1 MRPDSLHIQH
11 THALESA
18 ALDAQ
23 LGAGKATDGQSTAVG
38 RPLRPRIMTKADSAA
53 AESIQALLARY
64 PELDTLRLQQWAAL
78 QKADED
84 RAEADSAMLARIEM
98 RTRWTDGLPPVERT
112 VTGVNNSGLT
122 AMLVTLLIVVILCLR
137 NSRRLFANMGN
148 DLIEVRSRAR
158 NFDEHTAT
166 ESRLVALFG
175 LQLVVYLGMMLQ
187 AGACVWFDAP
197 AFGQPFSV
205 TLRFIAVSAAYYVFQ
220 LMAYATVG
228 YAFTDDEMAHQWM
241 RGFNASQALLG
252 FALALPALVTV
263 FYPDAAVVA
272 LITAAV
278 VYIIARLI
286 YIIKGFR
293 IFYTDFTSLLYFI
306 LYLCT
311 LEVIPP
317 LMVAGISFQIGSK
330 TLL

>member
-1 MRPDSLHIQH
+1 M
-11 THALESA
+11 
-18 ALDAQ
+18 
-23 LGAGKATDGQSTAVG
+23 TA
-38 RPLRPRIMTKADSAA
+38 ADSAA

-64 PELDTLRLQQWAAL
+64 PALDTLRLQQWEAL
-78 QKADED
+78 EQ
-84 RAEADSAMLARIEM
+84 AEADRAHADSALLAQVEM
-98 RTRWTDGLPPVERT
+98 RTRWNDGLPPVERT

-122 AMLVTLLIVVILCLR
+122 AMLVTLLIIVILCMR

-148 DLIEVRSRAR
+148 DLTEVRSRAR
-158 NFDEHTAT
+158 NFDEHTSN
-166 ESRLVALFG
+166 ESRLMALFG
-175 LQLVVYLGMMLQ
+175 VQLTVYLGMMLQ
-187 AGACVWFDAP
+187 SAACVLLGAP
-197 AFGQPFSV
+197 AFGQPFIV
-205 TLRFIAVSAAYYVFQ
+205 TLQFIALAAAYYVFQ

-228 YAFTDDEMAHQWM
+228 FAFTDAERAHQWM

-272 LITAAV
+272 LIGAAAM
-278 VYIIARLI
+278 YIIARVI

-293 IFYTDFTSLLYFI
+293 IFYTDFASLLYFI

-317 LMVAGISFQIGSK
+317 LMVAGLTFQIGSK